1 MDPMIIVFYAALL
14 VVIWFFFIRPQT
26 KKAKE
31 QGEFISKIQ
40 KGDRVVTTGGLHGR
54 IASIDDEKGQIL
66 LEVESNVKLRME
78 RSAIS
83 LDLTNAAYGAE
94 KNATANSEKK

>member
-1 MDPMIIVFYAALL
+1 MDPMIIIFYAALL

-31 QGEFISKIQ
+31 QAEFISKIE
-40 KGDRVVTTGGLHGR
+40 KGDKIVTTGGLHGR
-54 IASIDDEKGQIL
+54 IANIDNEKGQIL
-66 LEVESNVKLRME
+66 LEVENNVKLRME

-83 LDLTNAAYGAE
+83 LELTQAAYGAD
-94 KNATANSEKK
+94 KAAATK